1 MKKIFLATVVM
12 AASMFSFNASAQ
24 KSKNCPATCPDSAAC
39 PALKCDRPDPF
50 IGITLTPEQQTKLQ
64 TLKAETKAK
73 RQAMAKDRKTKVKTD
88 RTKRAEAMK
97 ASKKEYLENV
107 KKILGPDQYVV
118 FLENIVLNQPSP
130 KAGMHHDKRGATC
143 KNKDMKR
150 PGHKHHSDRKAA
162 PAAKSQNN
170 AGN

>member
-12 AASMFSFNASAQ
+12 AASMFSFNAFAQ
-24 KSKNCPATCPDSAAC
+24 KPKNCPSACPDSAAC

-50 IGITLTPEQQTKLQ
+50 IGITLTPEQQTKIQ

-73 RQAMAKDRKTKVKTD
+73 RQAMAKECKAKVKND
-88 RTKRAEAMK
+88 RAQRAEAMK
-97 ASKKEYLENV
+97 ASKKEYLESV
-107 KKILGPDQYVV
+107 KEILGPDQYVV

-130 KAGMHHDKRGATC
+130 KAGMHHDKRGVAG

-150 PGHKHHSDRKAA
+150 PGHKHHGERKA
-162 PAAKSQNN
+162 PAAKMQNS